1 LKRGEPV
8 ARPSKPVV
16 LIEAEKKSHRT
27 KAELE
32 QRKKSEAAMLS
43 GSPLYERD
51 EVKKSKVAHTEFL
64 RVAEL
69 MQSIGKDDALYSSG
83 LNTYCQLYAEISE
96 MEHQK
101 SEIAILADELK
112 EKFDTLPAMEYD
124 DILQFTKQVTKLASM
139 QLSIGSEI
147 DKKRR
152 LMLAI
157 DKENVMTISAALR
170 SIPKTPEK
178 AENPLI
184 KALMGEEE

>member
-1 LKRGEPV
+1 M
-8 ARPSKPVV
+8 ARPSKPAAV
-16 LIEAEKKSHRT
+16 IEAEKKSHRT
-27 KAELE
+27 KAEIE
-32 QRKKSEAAMLS
+32 QRKKSETALLS
-43 GSPLYERD
+43 NSPLYERG
-51 EVKKSKVAHTEFL
+51 EVKKNKLAHSEFL

-96 MEHQK
+96 MELQK
-101 SEIAILADELK
+101 NEIAILAEELK

-124 DILQFTKQVTKLASM
+124 DILQFTKQITKLISM